1 MAKGCLS
8 KLSGNITIG
17 CSVENLG
24 VAGLYLMYPE
34 DVTFTFGDE
43 NQSISDIAFATG
55 AKSYFIEGYKQ
66 NIQVTTALRSLDA
79 SARLDVSIMFKVP
92 GNSPYLSSR
101 FFNGKF
107 YVLEIPNNPSASF
120 NIWGVNCPLECSNWE
135 YDSNANNR
143 LATVT
148 LTAPEGSAGNGVVIC
163 YAAVKDSI
171 IAKSV

>member
-1 MAKGCLS
+1 MAKSCLS
-8 KLSGNITIG
+8 KLSGNIKTA
-17 CSVENLG
+17 CTAENLG
-24 VAGLYLMYPE
+24 VAGLYLIYPE

-43 NQSISDIAFATG
+43 NQSISKVTFATG

-79 SARLDVSIMFKVP
+79 SARLDVSIKFKVP

-107 YVLEIPNNPSASF
+107 YVLEIPNNPSTYF
-120 NIWGVNCPLECSNWE
+120 NVWGVNCPLECSSWE

-148 LTAPEGSAGNGVVIC
+148 LTAPEGSAGSRVVIC
-163 YAAVKDSI
+163 YASVKDSI